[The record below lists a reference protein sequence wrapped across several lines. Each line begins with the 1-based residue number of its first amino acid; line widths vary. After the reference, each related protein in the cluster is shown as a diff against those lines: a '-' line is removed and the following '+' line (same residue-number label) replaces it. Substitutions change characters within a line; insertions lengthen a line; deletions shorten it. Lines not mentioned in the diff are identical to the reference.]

1 MLIDAR
7 IGEEQRKRERRK
19 RKKQGAD
26 PSPSVPEFI
35 PNLGIRCERI
45 STLWKKQQGKDEY
58 KERTQL
64 GLIT

>member
-45 STLWKKQQGKDEY
+45 STLEKTARK
-58 KERTQL
+58 R
-64 GLIT
+64 